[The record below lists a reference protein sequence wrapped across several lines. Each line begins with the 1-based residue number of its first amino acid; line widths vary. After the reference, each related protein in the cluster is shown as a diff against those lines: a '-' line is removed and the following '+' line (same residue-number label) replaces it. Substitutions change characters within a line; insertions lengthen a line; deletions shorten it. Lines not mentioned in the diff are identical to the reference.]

1 MTSTSSDLRI
11 AVLGVGQMGA
21 FHADALS
28 TRIRGARISVVSDF
42 FAEKAEEVA
51 ARVGARV
58 VSDPLEAIN
67 AEDVDAV
74 LIASPGKAHDEQV
87 NACLDRG
94 IPVLCEKPLTTDVG
108 SAYAIVQK
116 EQALG
121 RQLIQVGFMR
131 RFDAEYVALK
141 KLITDGELGDLL
153 LVHCTHRNP
162 DVPEH
167 FNSEFMM
174 RDSVVHEVDVARF
187 LLDEEITGVQVI
199 TGVATRSAPAGTH
212 DPMVV
217 VFHTASGRIVTDEIY
232 VRTGVA
238 YEVRTEV
245 VGERGSAMI
254 GLDQN
259 LVVKRT
265 DGRWG
270 GSITPGFVERFGA
283 AYDVELQR
291 WVDAARKGTID
302 GPGAWDGYAAVA
314 VCEAGVEAVRSGGK
328 VSVAMSPRPGARTGA
343 APDPGTS
350 TQPGIAESSAGITAP
365 DLEAAQP

>member
-1 MTSTSSDLRI
+1 MTSSSPELRI
-11 AVLGVGQMGA
+11 AILGVGQMGA

-42 FAEKAEEVA
+42 FAAKAEEVA

-58 VSDPLEAIN
+58 VTDPIDAIN
-67 AEDVDAV
+67 ASDVDAV
-74 LIASPGKAHDEQV
+74 LIASPGQAHEEQV
-87 NACLDRG
+87 NACLERG
-94 IPVLCEKPLTTDVG
+94 VPVLVEKPLTTDVA

-116 EQALG
+116 ERELG

-141 KLITDGELGDLL
+141 KLMTDGELGDPL

-162 DVPEH
+162 TVPD
-167 FNSEFMM
+167 FFDSEYMV

-187 LLDEEITGVQVI
+187 LLDEEITSVQVI
-199 TGVATRSAPAGTH
+199 KGVATSVAPAGTN

-217 VFHTASGRIVTDEIY
+217 IFETESGRIVTDEIF

-245 VGERGSAMI
+245 VGEHGSATI

-270 GSITPGFVERFGA
+270 GAITPGFVQRFGQ
-283 AYDVELQR
+283 AYDTELQR
-291 WVDAARKGTID
+291 WVDAAKAGSID
-302 GPGAWDGYAAVA
+302 GPGVWDGYAAVA
-314 VCEAGVEAVRSGGK
+314 VCEAGVQAL
-328 VSVAMSPRPGARTGA
+328 RTGA
-343 APDPGTS
+343 TVAVRLGDRAGDLTGDGDS
-350 TQPGIAESSAGITAP
+350 MQPGITESSAGIGAP